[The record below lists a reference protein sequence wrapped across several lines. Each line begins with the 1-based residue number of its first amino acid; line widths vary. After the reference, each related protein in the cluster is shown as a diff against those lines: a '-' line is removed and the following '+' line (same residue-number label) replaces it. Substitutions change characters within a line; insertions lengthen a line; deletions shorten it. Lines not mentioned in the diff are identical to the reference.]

1 MINKLRILERLAD
14 RSVEMPCPVQSLTL
28 PCWVWKG
35 RPNRGGYGV
44 LNVKHSDGRWKPVL
58 NHRAA
63 YMILIGPIP
72 DGLEPDHLCRV
83 RLCWNPWHL
92 DPVTRLVNVRRGI
105 APSISGTWLRSKT
118 HCPQGHPYDE
128 ANTSRRNG
136 RRHCRACDR
145 ERARRNRQRHQR
157 T

>member
-1 MINKLRILERLAD
+1 MLNTLNILDRLAA
-14 RSVEMPCPVQSLTL
+14 RSVEMPCPVPNLAL
-28 PCWVWKG
+28 PCWVWEG
-35 RPNRGGYGV
+35 ASNRGGYGFIS
-44 LNVKHSDGRWKPVL
+44 VKHDNGWRPVL

-63 YMILIGPIP
+63 YMILIAPIP

-92 DPVTRLVNVRRGI
+92 DPVTRLVNVRRGV
-105 APSISGTWLRSKT
+105 APSISGTWLRAKAQ
-118 HCPQGHPYDE
+118 CPQGHPYDE

-145 ERARRNRQRHQR
+145 DRARRNRERR
-157 T
+157 RA